1 MLEIKEIK
9 LCSGTEGQFI
19 VDKVYSPLNTWVR
32 IKTQTNRINYP
43 GPKLNTYGGGYRE
56 ILTSGGIIQAIFGG
70 GKVLMEEEFTSGGVV
85 EGHVQTGF
93 DMVGKVDLKPLDSVI
108 LEWQDG
114 YIKLVSMPTIAIA
127 TLATVW

>member
-1 MLEIKEIK
+1 
-9 LCSGTEGQFI
+9 
-19 VDKVYSPLNTWVR
+19 
-32 IKTQTNRINYP
+32 
-43 GPKLNTYGGGYRE
+43 
-56 ILTSGGIIQAIFGG
+56 
-70 GKVLMEEEFTSGGVV
+70 MEEEFTSGGVV